1 MKTPIRRILLS
12 SIVPLFA
19 FGLGVALQY
28 HGSWHTHISQWMGL
42 ALLMAWIHHTPTPF
56 RSPSAATLLFCT
68 IGLIPLFTVSNP
80 IVPISFVL
88 SAYFLHRN
96 QSTFYSVDGYT
107 KALGIA
113 SVLGMASWIAPFTND
128 NIIVS
133 ICSCGFLAVLTHNAP
148 LFAQIPLPHSSH
160 KATLPN
166 TFELFTKLRGPFRQ
180 PVYRAILLCRQARTQ
195 VSDRH
200 TRAGLIEIVRWVFR
214 LQQVANRLTV
224 RIESIHVEEIYKQMN
239 AHKNSRSS
247 DALTL
252 ERKKETQK
260 HLEKLLQHRDSMAL
274 EIERTEAMV
283 EFANAFLEE
292 VNASLYLSKTR
303 NYSFQPDR
311 LPDVLH
317 RLRSHAIGESAR
329 SQTQIELATLNS
341 PTYSLGS

>member
-1 MKTPIRRILLS
+1 MKTSIRRILFT
-12 SIVPLFA
+12 SIVPFLS
-19 FGLGVALQY
+19 FGLGVVLQY
-28 HGSWHTHISQWMGL
+28 HGSWQTHISEWMGL
-42 ALLMAWIHHTPTPF
+42 VLFMAWIHHTPTPF
-56 RSPSAATLLFCT
+56 RSPSAATLLLCT
-68 IGLIPLFTVSNP
+68 IGLIPLFTMSNP

-113 SVLGMASWIAPFTND
+113 VVLGIASWIPPFTNA

-133 ICSCGFLAVLTHNAP
+133 ICSCGFLTVLTHHAP
-148 LFAQIPLPHSSH
+148 LLAKIPLPHSLQ
-160 KATLPN
+160 KTTLPN
-166 TFELFTKLRGPFRQ
+166 ALELFTKLRAPFRQ
-180 PVYRAILLCRQARTQ
+180 PVYRAILLCRQARAQ
-195 VSDRH
+195 VSDRQ

-214 LQQVANRLTV
+214 LQQVANRLTA
-224 RIESIHVEEIYKQMN
+224 RIESIHVEEIQRQLT

-260 HLEKLLQHRDSMAL
+260 HLEKLLQHRNSMAL

-303 NYSFQPDR
+303 NHSFQPER

-317 RLRSHAIGESAR
+317 RLRNHALGESAR